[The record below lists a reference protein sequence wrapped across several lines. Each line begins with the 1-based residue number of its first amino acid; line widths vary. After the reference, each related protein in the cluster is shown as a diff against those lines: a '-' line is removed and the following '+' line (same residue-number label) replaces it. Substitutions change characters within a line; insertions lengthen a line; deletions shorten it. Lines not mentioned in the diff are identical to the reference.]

1 MRIVCDKLAREWTIS
16 VNVHSLAR
24 VRGATGINL
33 YDISPGPDG
42 LANVQRVLT
51 DGLTFG
57 TVLGA
62 LLGPQIKSQGLDEE
76 SFFATVD
83 QEALEQMH
91 RAFIEE
97 WSDFFQSSSLA
108 TRQTV
113 ARIIRDLSSVI
124 DRLQDKVQDKIKATP
139 LPQIDPEQIAD
150 SIWNKRSISL
160 PESSA
165 SILAP
170 SPGVN

>member
-1 MRIVCDKLAREWTIS
+1 MRIVCDKLSREWTIS

-24 VRGATGINL
+24 IRGTTGINL
-33 YDISPGPDG
+33 YDVSPGPDG

-57 TVLGA
+57 QVLGA

-76 SFFATVD
+76 QFFSTVD
-83 QEALEQMH
+83 QPALEQMH

-97 WSDFFQSSSLA
+97 WADFFQSSSQA
-108 TRQTV
+108 TRQAV
-113 ARIIRDLSSVI
+113 ARIIRDLSNVI
-124 DRLQDKVQDKIKATP
+124 ERLRGKVEETVSATP
-139 LPQIDPEQIAD
+139 LPQIDPAQVAE
-150 SIWNKRSISL
+150 SIWNKRSTSL
-160 PESSA
+160 PESSVSTPA
-165 SILAP
+165 L